1 MTPFIPAGLPC
12 FARPFTRSHAPGSRR
27 RAGIALG
34 VGLFACLAIS
44 TAAAQNRPA
53 PIALDTQFQP
63 AQAAESLVK
72 VSGPP
77 AFKGVRRVAITQ
89 FTAEF
94 ATYDAISA
102 TAGFGLGSRQSAGAA
117 TQITRVHLQ
126 GIDAGITQRWL
137 DQLLAEFRER
147 LVRAGLEVLPQSQL
161 LASPVYTRLARSGTS
176 LPLQEDARVVASATG
191 LGLYGYNRGHLGAV
205 KPTGAAAAVGGLVGL
220 GGLANLA
227 NVATG
232 LGAVSIIPDSMELQK
247 DLGGDIG
254 LIEVHLRLHFADLQ
268 SNTSTWSTENKASV
282 GVRAT
287 PEIRFAQMSLFTGTT
302 LGTLLIE
309 TPLQLNPAAFAEL
322 KERPK
327 SSGEKAG
334 AVLGMALAFA
344 AGSSAN
350 TNSTTYDI
358 TVDPT
363 LYPQVLGQA
372 FGSVTELWLTR
383 MQSMR

>member
-1 MTPFIPAGLPC
+1 MTPLNSAYLPSIARHAATQRVPISHRRPRIAALAGL
-12 FARPFTRSHAPGSRR
+12 
-27 RAGIALG
+27 L
-34 VGLFACLAIS
+34 ACLAIS
-44 TAAAQNRPA
+44 SVTAQNRPA
-53 PIALDTQFQP
+53 PVALDSQFQP
-63 AQAAESLVK
+63 AHAAATLVK

-94 ATYDAISA
+94 ATYDAVAA
-102 TAGFGLGSRQSAGAA
+102 TAGFGAGSRQSPGAA
-117 TQITRVHLQ
+117 TQVSRVHLQ
-126 GIDAGITQRWL
+126 GIDAASTQRWL

-147 LVRAGLEVLPQSQL
+147 LARAGLEILSHSQL
-161 LASPVYTRLARSGTS
+161 IASPVYTRMARGGTA
-176 LPLQEDARVVASATG
+176 LPLQDDARIVAGATG

-205 KPTGAAAAVGGLVGL
+205 KPAGAVGGLVGL
-220 GGLANLA
+220 SGLANLA

-268 SNTSTWSTENKASV
+268 SATSTWSTENKASV

-287 PEIRFAQMSLFTGTT
+287 PEIRFAQMSLFSGTT

-309 TPLQLNPAAFAEL
+309 APLQLNPAAFAEF

-327 SSGEKAG
+327 STGEKAG
-334 AVLGMALAFA
+334 AALGLALAFA
-344 AGSSAN
+344 AGSSAS

-358 TVDPT
+358 TVDSAQ
-363 LYPQVLGQA
+363 YPQVLAQA
-372 FGSVTELWLTR
+372 FGTVTELWLTR
-383 MQSMR
+383 LEPLR